1 MKKLFFALA
10 IAILSITGAAAQKIG
25 HVNSNKVLDTLP
37 SRRAAI
43 SEISMLQ
50 DMGLRE
56 MSEMDS
62 TLQSYY
68 MDYEKNKNTW
78 SPLVR
83 ESQENKIRNYT
94 MRMQE
99 REQQIDGQLNQLSS
113 ALNQKSLDLVKK
125 AVTTVSELKKLNY
138 VIDESVLLYNS
149 GGTDITP
156 DVIKEALR
164 LDALN
169 K

>member
-10 IAILSITGAAAQKIG
+10 IAILSITSAAAQKIG
-25 HVNSNKVLDTLP
+25 HVNSQKVLDTLP

-43 SEISMLQ
+43 TEISMLQ
-50 DMGLRE
+50 DMGVRE
-56 MSEMDS
+56 MTEMDS
-62 TLQSYY
+62 TLQTYY
-68 MDYEKNKNTW
+68 MEYEKNKSVW
-78 SPLVR
+78 SALVR
-83 ESQENKIRNYT
+83 ESYENKIRNYT

-113 ALNQKSLDLVKK
+113 ALNQKSLDVVKK
-125 AVTTVSELKKLNY
+125 AVSTVSELKKLNY
-138 VIDESVLLYNS
+138 IIDESVLLYNS

-156 DVIKEALR
+156 DVIKEALK
-164 LDALN
+164 LDAAN